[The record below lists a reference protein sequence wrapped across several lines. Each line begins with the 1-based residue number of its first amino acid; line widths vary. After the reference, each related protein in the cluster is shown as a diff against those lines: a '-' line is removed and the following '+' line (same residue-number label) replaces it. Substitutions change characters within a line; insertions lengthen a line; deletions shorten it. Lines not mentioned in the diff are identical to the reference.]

1 MAKDLKCCILMVRA
15 STAKQ
20 TTEDQTKELEKWAIK
35 EGYEDEKQ
43 RIVIDQKE
51 SGRTND
57 VEDRLGIAKMKREIE
72 SNPDIDCV
80 YAWSISRIGRR
91 LKVNADAIDF
101 LVSHKIQ
108 FKTKV
113 EPFTLLDKD
122 NKWSAQA
129 VITYGVFSAMA
140 QNGADEI
147 KANTVRG
154 KNRSMKEGKSA
165 TGKLLYGYKKDD
177 NGKIIE
183 DTEQADHIRDIFNW
197 YVEKDIAVVNIYR
210 ELVDK
215 GIFKE
220 STTERNGIARI
231 RDILKNPAYYGGK
244 HQKKHLKVKDKDGK
258 LVEKI
263 RVVTEAKRYPA
274 IITKELFDAA
284 EKRLKERISKPK
296 VNTKN
301 VYYAKG
307 LIRFMGMKEPHRM
320 VANRQTITYRVPDN
334 LHRFSISINTIDTI
348 LWEAATHLYV
358 QMLSKS
364 TLQEIERLKA
374 LIPEN
379 ETKILTAQ
387 KKIEEIDV
395 KRKKAYQAFE
405 DGGIT
410 REEYKER
417 ILQHTES
424 QKEQEA
430 KIVKYKERIRFID
443 NQIKKQGDGEWRPID
458 VDEIKSITDDYRRKE
473 IIDKVIE
480 SIDIT
485 PLEEGCEIRI
495 EVYDYVNAL
504 GYPHT
509 YTYKSKGGRIKLLR
523 HTHRITGEITTTDV
537 SDSIIKRFERTD
549 SKGDRHKNRKNK
561 VVAPTTILDD

>member
-1 MAKDLKCCILMVRA
+1 MVRA

-20 TTEDQTKELEKWAIK
+20 TTEDQTAELEKWAIS
-35 EGYEDEKQ
+35 EGYTKREQ
-43 RIVIDQKE
+43 RIVIDCKE
-51 SGRTND
+51 SGRQLD
-57 VEDRLGIAKMKREIE
+57 VEDRLGITQMKRNIE
-72 SNPDIDCV
+72 SNPNIDCV

-91 LKVNADAIDF
+91 LNVNADAIDF
-101 LVSHKIQ
+101 LVNHKIQ

-113 EPFTLLDKD
+113 EPFTLLDRD
-122 NKWSAQA
+122 GKWSGQA

-154 KNRSMKEGKSA
+154 KNRSMQEGKSA
-165 TGKLLYGYKKDD
+165 TGRLLFGYTKDE
-177 NGKIIE
+177 NGIIQE
-183 DTEQADHIRDIFNW
+183 DTPKADIIRDIFRW

-210 ELVDK
+210 EIVDK

-220 STTERNGIARI
+220 STTERSGIARI
-231 RDILKNPAYYGGK
+231 RDILKNPAYYGEK

-258 LVEKI
+258 LVEKE
-263 RVVTEAKRYPA
+263 RVLTEHKRYPA
-274 IITKELFDAA
+274 LITKETFDAA
-284 EKRLKERISKPK
+284 QKRLEERISKPK

-307 LIRFMGMKEPHRM
+307 LMRFMGMEEPHKM

-334 LHRFSISINTIDTI
+334 LHRFSISINAIDTI

-374 LIPEN
+374 LIPDN
-379 ETKILTAQ
+379 ETKIITAQ
-387 KKIEEIDV
+387 KKIKELDAKKE
-395 KRKKAYQAFE
+395 KAYQAFE

-410 REEYKER
+410 REKYKER
-417 ILQHTES
+417 IAQLTES
-424 QKEQEA
+424 QKEHEA
-430 KIVKYKERIRFID
+430 KIVKNKERIKFIE
-443 NQIKKQGDGEWRPID
+443 NQIKKQGDGEWRPVD
-458 VDEIKSITDDYRRKE
+458 VDEVKKIKDDSRRKE

-485 PLEEGCEIRI
+485 PLDEGCEIRI

-509 YTYKSKGGRIKLLR
+509 YTYKSKGGRIKLFR
-523 HTHRITGEITTTDV
+523 HTHRITGEVITTDV

-549 SKGDRHKNRKNK
+549 SKGDRHKDRKKK
-561 VVAPTTILDD
+561 VVVATPIILDD